1 MAFPQEKLKATYT
14 IEQYLKLE
22 RHSEERHEYIDG
34 DIYEM
39 AGESLAH
46 SRINMNLAGEIRAQ
60 LKGKN
65 CEALSP
71 NMKVRTKVLVN
82 PKSPKGFFSYPD
94 LTIVC
99 GEPLFHDKFK
109 DVLINPKVVFEV
121 LSPSTES
128 YDRGKKF
135 QHYRTQIDSLT
146 DYVLVSQDEPLVEH
160 YIRQDDGSW
169 KLFTYAGL
177 KTSFAIDSVDC
188 RLSLEEIYDRIEFQ
202 KKKTK
207 KAKKR

>member
-1 MAFPQEKLKATYT
+1 MAFPQEKLQTFYT
-14 IEQYLKLE
+14 AQEYLELE
-22 RHSEERHEYIDG
+22 RSSEERHEYIDG
-34 DIYEM
+34 EIYEM

-46 SRINMNLAGEIRAQ
+46 SRINMNLAGEVRAQ

-71 NMKVRTKVLVN
+71 NMKVRTKVLFS
-82 PKSPKGFFSYPD
+82 PKSNKGFYSYPD
-94 LTIVC
+94 LTVVC
-99 GEPLFHDKFK
+99 GEPVFHDKFK
-109 DVLINPKVVFEV
+109 DVLLNPKVLFEV

-135 QHYRTQIDSLT
+135 RHYRTQIDSLT
-146 DYVLVSQDEPLVEH
+146 DYILVSQDTPLVEH
-160 YIRQDDGSW
+160 FIRQDDGSW

-177 KTSFAIDSVDC
+177 ETSFVIESIDC
-188 RLSLEEIYDRIEFQ
+188 RLSLEEIYDRIEFP

-207 KAKKR
+207 KSKKR